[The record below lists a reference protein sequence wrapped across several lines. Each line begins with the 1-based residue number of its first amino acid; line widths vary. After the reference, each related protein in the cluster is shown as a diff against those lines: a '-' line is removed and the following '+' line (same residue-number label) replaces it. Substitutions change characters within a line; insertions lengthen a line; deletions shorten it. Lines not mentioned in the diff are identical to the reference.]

1 MPDRNSYDYFDLYA
15 IIRFMKRLYTAVLL
29 EHFSKYEQM
38 AFLCGPRQVGKT
50 TISKQCEA
58 ETTIFKHL
66 NWDNFSDRTNILAG
80 DEQIVSGLPIHALL
94 PKKPLLTL
102 DEIHKYQHWKTFL
115 KGFIDTYKGELQ
127 VLVTGSAKLNVFRRG
142 GDSLLGRYFLYR
154 VHPLSIAE
162 LTRTILPQSPCSLPS
177 KIQNDVFAALIEFGG
192 FPEPFLKAEKQFYRR
207 WQRLK
212 QQQMMKEDIRD
223 LSRVQELA
231 QLDVLAAVLQHQVGQ
246 LTSFSNLAKK
256 IRVSDQTI
264 RRWIQILESLYY
276 CFTIRPWSKNVPRSL
291 LKEPKIYLW
300 DWSQV
305 PDTGMKIENFVAS
318 HLLKAIHFW
327 NDMGFGEYEL
337 YFVRDKEQREIDFLI
352 TEEQKPWILIEVKS
366 SGKIPI
372 SKHLHTF
379 FLQLKPQHAF
389 QIVFDLPYVD
399 QDCMRF
405 KIPKIVPAQTFLSQ
419 LV

>member
-1 MPDRNSYDYFDLYA
+1 MERLYA
-15 IIRFMKRLYTAVLL
+15 TVLN
-29 EHFSKYEQM
+29 EHFSKYDQM

-58 ETTIFKHL
+58 TTSIFKHL
-66 NWDNFSDRTNILAG
+66 NWDRLSDRTAILAG
-80 DEQIVSGLPIHALL
+80 DKQIVSDLPINALL
-94 PKKPLLTL
+94 PQKPLLTL
-102 DEIHKYQHWKTFL
+102 DEIHKYRYWKTLL
-115 KGFIDTYKGELQ
+115 KGLIDTYKGELQ

-142 GDSLLGRYFLYR
+142 GDSLMGRYFLYR

-162 LTRTILPQSPCSLPS
+162 LARTTLPKNLYCLPS
-177 KIQNDVFAALIEFGG
+177 KIPNDVFTTLLEFGG
-192 FPEPFLKAEKQFYRR
+192 FPEPFLKSEKQFYRR

-212 QQQMMKEDIRD
+212 QQQMLKEDIRD
-223 LSRVQELA
+223 LSKVQELS
-231 QLDVLAAVLQHQVGQ
+231 QLDVLAALLQHQVGQ
-246 LTSFSNLAKK
+246 LTSFSNLANK

-264 RRWIQILESLYY
+264 RRWIQILESFYY

-305 PDTGMKIENFVAS
+305 PDPAMKIENFVAS

-327 NDMGFGEYEL
+327 NDMGLGEYGL
-337 YFVRDKEQREIDFLI
+337 YFIRDKEQREVDFLI
-352 TEEQKPWILIEVKS
+352 TQEQTPWILIEVKS
-366 SGKIPI
+366 SGKVSL

-379 FLQLKPQHAF
+379 FLQLKPKHAF
-389 QIVFDLPYVD
+389 QIVFDLPYVE
-399 QDCMRF
+399 QDCMRL
-405 KIPKIVPAQTFLSQ
+405 KTPKIVPAQTFLSQ